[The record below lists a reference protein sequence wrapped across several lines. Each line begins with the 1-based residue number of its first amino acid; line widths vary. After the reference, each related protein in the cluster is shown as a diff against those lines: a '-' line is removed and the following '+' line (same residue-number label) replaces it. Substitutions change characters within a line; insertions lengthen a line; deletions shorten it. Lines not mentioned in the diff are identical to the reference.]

1 MKKNVTTSLVRSN
14 WSYLL
19 MALLMTILFGACAPE
34 GVINKTKYQ
43 GEKITNTCDSFK
55 EEIDALISSNS
66 NTAELVVA
74 EYDNGDIDSYY
85 LEPGQ
90 YEIKDGF
97 LNWRFSGD
105 IEYEKY
111 LNKGIAIHVSASFE
125 ALDHLKEMEKTK
137 SGELGMLVVDRA
149 YYDANKEPAF
159 MYKMDIKDNVRA
171 LEGKQIK
178 LKFTVVKYNKKG
190 VIKKVFC
197 ESDEVP
203 LGPVTPA
210 CCSSQPWE
218 KADPA
223 SIISIPSINIVD
235 EKYKYRGFTGDLDLI
250 FPMGSV
256 VFDKEKLSGAIQ
268 DYIKRYEQKG
278 YSVTDVSLKGYASLG
293 GLEAKNQKLSERRA
307 KAVYEDLVAALDN
320 PSLNISYAGMGEDWE
335 RLILLTKA
343 SALDDQEKKAVLEI
357 ANGSGSNDEK
367 EAEMRKLPFW
377 ESLVEQVIVN
387 TRHTFVTFKFDYM
400 PDKMYVEYYPAKLP
414 VTSDELV
421 KIAEETMIIGSY
433 KKGSNVKQ
441 GLKVLD
447 ILIGNNKKA
456 NLFAMRSTY
465 QFARNDSRAA
475 IADIDK
481 ALSLDGANK
490 QYVMASLAYK
500 TKYAGSY
507 SLEER
512 MGMMNQYND
521 YTVKYPDN
529 IGLLFNRTVMMDKIG
544 FISGA
549 LAEYDKLLEG
559 IDPDAAAL
567 NNRGVAKLKTMRTT
581 EAEADFLAALDRDN
595 TLAEGYFNLAL
606 IYAYRGMTIKTVEH
620 LEKAIR
626 NDPTYKDRIFNNP
639 AFRFMKDSNKFDK
652 FR

>member
-1 MKKNVTTSLVRSN
+1 MKKTVTTSLVQSN
-14 WSYLL
+14 SSYFLAAML
-19 MALLMTILFGACAPE
+19 IAILFSACTPE

-55 EEIDALISSNS
+55 EEIDALISANS

-74 EYDNGDIDSYY
+74 EYDNSDIDYYY

-90 YEIKDGF
+90 YEIKDGS
-97 LNWRFSGD
+97 LNWRFAGD

-111 LNKGIAIHVSASFE
+111 LHKGIAMHVSASYE
-125 ALDHLKEMEKTK
+125 ALDHLKGMEKTT
-137 SGELGMLVVDRA
+137 SGDLGMLVVDRA

-159 MYKMDIKDNVRA
+159 MYKMDISGNDQA

-190 VIKKVFC
+190 KIKKVFC

-210 CCSSQPWE
+210 CCTFQPWE

-223 SIISIPSINIVD
+223 SVIAMPSVDIED

-278 YSVTDVSLKGYASLG
+278 YSVTDVSLDGYASLG
-293 GLEAKNQKLSERRA
+293 GEEAKNQELSERRA

-320 PSLNISYAGMGEDWE
+320 PALKINYAGKGEDWD
-335 RLILLTKA
+335 RLVLLTKA
-343 SALDDQEKKAVLEI
+343 SALDGQEKQAVLAI
-357 ANGSGSNDEK
+357 ANGGGTNDEK

-377 ESLVEQVIVN
+377 ENLVEQVIVN

-421 KIAEETMIIGSY
+421 KIAEETMIIGAY
-433 KKGSNVKQ
+433 DKGTNVKQ

-465 QFARNDSRAA
+465 QFARNDVRAA
-475 IADIDK
+475 ITDVDE
-481 ALSLDGANK
+481 ALGLDGSNM
-490 QYVMASLAYK
+490 QYAMASLAYK
-500 TKYAGSY
+500 TKYAGTY

-512 MGMMNQYND
+512 LGMMDQYND
-521 YTVKYPDN
+521 YSVKYPDN
-529 IGLLFNRTVMMDKIG
+529 VGLLFNRAVMMDKIG
-544 FISGA
+544 YISGA
-549 LAEYDKLLEG
+549 LAEYGDLLEG
-559 IDPDAAAL
+559 NDPDAAAL

-581 EAEADFLAALDRDN
+581 EAEADFLAALDKDN

-606 IYAYRGMTIKTVEH
+606 IYAYRGMTAKTVEH
-620 LEKAIR
+620 LEKAVQ
-626 NDPTYKDRIFNNP
+626 NDETYKDRIFNNP
-639 AFRFMKDSNKFDK
+639 AFRFMKDNSKFDSL
-652 FR
+652 R